1 MHNTK
6 RNDNGIHALTLII
19 LGACALAPF
28 HWNVPDALAHMGHYA
43 TAARWLIAGVGIVIF
58 AIAVLAMREFG
69 QRVQAAHARLQ
80 ESTNEQEK
88 NHA

>member
-6 RNDNGIHALTLII
+6 LNGTPALALII
-19 LGACALAPF
+19 LALCALAPF
-28 HWNVPDALAHMGHYA
+28 HWNVPDALAYMGHYA
-43 TAARWLIAGVGIVIF
+43 TAARWLIAGVGVVIF

-69 QRVQAAHARLQ
+69 QRLQAAYAHLQ
-80 ESTNEQEK
+80 ASATEQEN